1 MELVMAYVLS
11 TCLVELEM
19 YINKIGLSKH
29 GLIILEAP
37 QRSGLDFRH
46 GGWGVL
52 AEELN
57 LTRFH
62 PHGNPG
68 GGISGSKADLT
79 ELPGSASPLQF
90 GDWIH
95 LCRPVM
101 RDLSSAASRRWD
113 LTVRQAQ
120 VSSLCGLEASHGA
133 NRPED
138 P

>member
-1 MELVMAYVLS
+1 MAYVLS

-62 PHGNPG
+62 PHGNRG
-68 GGISGSKADLT
+68 GA
-79 ELPGSASPLQF
+79 
-90 GDWIH
+90 
-95 LCRPVM
+95 
-101 RDLSSAASRRWD
+101 SAAPR
-113 LTVRQAQ
+113 LI
-120 VSSLCGLEASHGA
+120 
-133 NRPED
+133 
-138 P
+138 